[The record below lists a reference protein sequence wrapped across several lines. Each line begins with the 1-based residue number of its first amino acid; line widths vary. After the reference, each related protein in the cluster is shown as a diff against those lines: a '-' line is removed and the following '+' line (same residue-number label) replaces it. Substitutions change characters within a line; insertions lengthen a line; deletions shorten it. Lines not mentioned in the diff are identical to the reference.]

1 MYRLIEPSLPLAY
14 SLVSALVL
22 VHLSRKPIHLDQ
34 YEPLRA
40 TLDQDDQSPIGGD
53 HHQRSATLVD
63 SSDSAALDNA
73 QAIYQTRRASGLHLH
88 LARSVITA
96 GQLGLAVYS
105 LIRFHLADQENLRS
119 SSSDAYYSLL
129 GDSFRVLSW
138 VYVLALSLVYLIRP
152 AVAYQFWIRCQLD
165 LFYFLTAALST
176 VQLVRSD
183 VLNLPMAD
191 WPLRLQLE
199 AYIWLTG
206 ALLIW
211 ISLLTLPYQPM
222 TSARNLKQGEIVR
235 SAPLEYASSV
245 YSQLTFSW
253 VNPLVYLGFK
263 RSLQDTDLPYL
274 EVTDE
279 SHTTVRQFKLNQYVS
294 PFPLCQ
300 SMFAVVCQ
308 LRNAWYNFFFI
319 AAGTNTGNTAHA

>member
-1 MYRLIEPSLPLAY
+1 MLNHTFIHSHRFLFSPSSMYRLIEPSLPLAY

-40 TLDQDDQSPIGGD
+40 TLEQDDQSPDGGD
-53 HHQRSATLVD
+53 HHQRGASLVD

-73 QAIYQTRRASGLHLH
+73 QSIYQTHRASGLHLH
-88 LARSVITA
+88 LARSVVTA
-96 GQLGLAVYS
+96 GQLGLTIYS
-105 LIRFHLADQENLRS
+105 LIRFHLADQESLRS
-119 SSSDAYYSLL
+119 SSSDAYYSLM
-129 GDSFRVLSW
+129 GDSFRVVSW
-138 VYVLALSLVYLIRP
+138 IYALVLSLVYLIRP
-152 AVAYQFWIRCQLD
+152 AMAYQFWIRCQLD
-165 LFYFLTAALST
+165 LFYYLTAALST

-183 VLNLPMAD
+183 VLTLPMAD

-211 ISLLTLPYQPM
+211 ISLLTLPYQPL
-222 TSARNLKQGEIVR
+222 TSARKLKQGEIVR
-235 SAPLEYASSV
+235 PAPLEYVSSL

-279 SHTTVRQFKLNQYVS
+279 AHTTVRQFKLNQYVL
-294 PFPLCQ
+294 PFPC
-300 SMFAVVCQ
+300 A
-308 LRNAWYNFFFI
+308 N
-319 AAGTNTGNTAHA
+319 